1 MATIQRRKWKKKT
14 SYVALVRRK
23 GFKTVV
29 KSFRTKSEAKKW
41 GRAIERELDLGNYND
56 FSEAQRL
63 TLADLFTRYLR
74 EDKHKKIKSWRMHE
88 FRIGILLKDTI
99 SDTNLLRLSSRHLSE
114 FKDRKR
120 KEVGPSTYNKYLSLI
135 SVVIETARKDWG
147 IYLADNP
154 VRNADREREPRPRD
168 RSLTAEEYQRLL
180 QVCDTL
186 KQERFRRGDTAIH
199 LYLKSMIIFSVE
211 TAIRQGELLAMHYD
225 QFNFEKRTLYIPE
238 TKNGEPRTIPL
249 STKAIKVIQ
258 SVPRR
263 LDGKVFPLTIDMLEY
278 HFKVARYK
286 ANIKGFRW
294 HDLRRH
300 ACSLLFEKGLSV
312 PEVQLFSGHSTPT
325 ILLNTYTKL
334 SAEKVAIKL
343 MKGGY

>member
-1 MATIQRRKWKKKT
+1 MAYILKRKWKNKT
-14 SYVALVRRK
+14 TYRVQVTRR
-23 GFKTVV
+23 GFKSAF
-29 KSFRTKSEAKKW
+29 KSFPTRTEAKKW
-41 GRAIERELDLGNYND
+41 GRAIEREFDQGNYID
-56 FSEAQRL
+56 YSEAQSV
-63 TLADLFTRYLR
+63 TLADLFNRYIR

-99 SDTNLLRLSSRHLSE
+99 SDTNLLRLSSKHLSE

-120 KEVGPSTYNKYLSLI
+120 KEVGPSTWNKYLSLI
-135 SVVIETARKDWG
+135 SVVIDTAMKDWG
-147 IYLADNP
+147 IYLPNNP

-168 RSLTAEEYQRLL
+168 RTLTADEYQRLL

-211 TAIRQGELLAMHYD
+211 TAIRQGELLAMRYD
-225 QFNFEKRTLYIPE
+225 QFNFDKRTLYIPE

-263 LDGKVFPLTIDMLEY
+263 LDGKVFPLTCDSLKAW
-278 HFKVARYK
+278 FKVARNEAK
-286 ANIKGFRW
+286 LKDFRW
-294 HDLRRH
+294 HDLRRY

-312 PEVQLFSGHSTPT
+312 PELQLVSGHKDPRV
-325 ILLNTYTKL
+325 LLNTYTKL
-334 SAEKVAIKL
+334 SAENIAKKL
-343 MKGGY
+343 IGG

>member
-99 SDTNLLRLSSRHLSE
+99 SDTNLLRLSSKHLSE

-120 KEVGPSTYNKYLSLI
+120 KEIGPSTWNKYLSLI
-135 SVVIETARKDWG
+135 SVVIDTARRDWG
-147 IYLADNP
+147 IYLPNNP
-154 VRNADREREPRPRD
+154 VHSGVRDKEPRPRD
-168 RSLTAEEYQRLL
+168 RTLVDDEYERLL
-180 QVCDTL
+180 QACDQM
-186 KQERFRRGDTAIH
+186 KQVRFRRGDTAIH

-211 TAIRQGELLAMHYD
+211 TAIRQGELLAMRYD
-225 QFNFEKRTLYIPE
+225 QFNFDKRTLHIPE

-263 LDGKVFPLTIDMLEY
+263 LDGKVFPLTCDSLKAW
-278 HFKVARYK
+278 FKVARREAK
-286 ANIKGFRW
+286 LKDFRW
-294 HDLRRH
+294 HDLRRY

-312 PEVQLFSGHSTPT
+312 PELQLVSGHKDPRV
-325 ILLNTYTKL
+325 LLNTYTKL
-334 SAEKVAIKL
+334 SAENIAKKL
-343 MKGGY
+343 IGE